1 MPLLLASIAA
11 WSLLAAA
18 PDAAPASAAG
28 QDVPD
33 PGIASKT
40 EPLREEFPGGYIDW
54 TSGTVSA
61 WGRNFRGERRG
72 QQNSAQRRKIQAE
85 GAAKSRLAG
94 ILEEVR
100 VDSSHASPG
109 AADVDPNQLR
119 TLADTAESTAKRER
133 LGENPAVEVS
143 VSLYGEKGLAGLLG
157 GAAAG
162 PGAGP
167 ESGAPA
173 EGRGGQAPTGIIVDA
188 RGSGA
193 RPSLFPRLIGPD
205 GTAIWSRG
213 TAAGPLCREKGMA
226 AYAKMA
232 RAPVADNNVIETVKL
247 LRTPMYA
254 RAGSS
259 PIRIQAVGA
268 AGNPT
273 TDILLD
279 ADGAAKLQSSPAG
292 RRLLDD
298 CRVLVLLD

>member
-1 MPLLLASIAA
+1 MSVLLASITA

-18 PDAAPASAAG
+18 PGVAPEPAVPAG
-28 QDVPD
+28 VQD
-33 PGIASKT
+33 PGIAATT

-54 TSGTVSA
+54 TSGAVSA
-61 WGRNFRGERRG
+61 WGTISSGERRG
-72 QQNSAQRRKIQAE
+72 YQNSPQRRKVKAE
-85 GAAKSRLAG
+85 AVARSRLAG
-94 ILEEVR
+94 ILAEVR
-100 VDSSHASPG
+100 VDSSHGSPAE
-109 AADVDPNQLR
+109 AAVDPNQLMR
-119 TLADTAESTAKRER
+119 LAETAGITAKREGR
-133 LGENPAVEVS
+133 SENPEVEVS
-143 VSLYGEKGLAGLLG
+143 VSLHGEKGLAGLLDG
-157 GAAAG
+157 GTPG

-167 ESGAPA
+167 DSGEPA
-173 EGRGGQAPTGIIVDA
+173 DGEGGQAPTGIVIDA
-188 RGSGA
+188 RGSEA

-205 GTAIWSRG
+205 GTEIWSRQK
-213 TAAGPLCREKGMA
+213 AAGPSCREKGMA
-226 AYAKMA
+226 SYARVS
-232 RAPVADNNVIETVKL
+232 RAPVADDDVTERVKL

-298 CRVLVLLD
+298 CRVLILLD